1 MYQITKALNN
11 LRKIKKKSAIMSIDD
26 RRIINSTI
34 DLLEKADMKLEEQA
48 EQYCHWLQQDDEF
61 SDVWLACDNKLFC
74 VINGLPSE
82 NDMRFCPYCGKNL
95 NEITYKEQFPS
106 VDEDCEDDEW

>member
-1 MYQITKALNN
+1 MYQITKALSN
-11 LRKIKKKSAIMSIDD
+11 LKKIKKQSAIMSIDD
-26 RRIINSTI
+26 RKIINSTI
-34 DLLEKADMKLEEQA
+34 DLLEKADLKLEEQA
-48 EQYCHWLQQDDEF
+48 EQFCHWLQQDNEY

-74 VINGLPSE
+74 VNNGLPSE

-106 VDEDCEDDEW
+106 SDEDPDEEW